1 MTNFFAILGLPESL
15 LLDHSEIE
23 DAWRTATKKAHPDQ
37 KKSDSESLIAAD
49 LNRARSVLSSP
60 AERLAHWLEIKAC
73 EHESNRSI
81 EPELLHLFATVHTAL
96 QKADS
101 VISRNQNST
110 TALAKALLTKE
121 SVEAQLGI
129 QQKMARIQRFKESII
144 SIFPEIDEAARSGN
158 FESAKRNLSQL
169 KFLTKWEQQC
179 QARLLSLLEC

>member
-1 MTNFFAILGLPESL
+1 MTNLFAILGLPESL

-23 DAWRTATKKAHPDQ
+23 GAWRAATKKAHPDQ
-37 KKSDSESLIAAD
+37 KRDSESLISAD

-60 AERLAHWLEIKAC
+60 AERLAHWLELKAG
-73 EHESNRSI
+73 EHEANRSLD
-81 EPELLHLFATVHTAL
+81 PELMDLFASVHTAL

-121 SVEAQLGI
+121 SVEAQLCI
-129 QQKMARIQRFKESII
+129 QQKMSHIHQFKESII
-144 SIFPEIDEAARSGN
+144 NIFPEIDEAARSGN
-158 FESAKRNLSQL
+158 FESAQRNLSQL

-179 QARLLSLLEC
+179 QARLLSLLEG